1 MLSKLYLK
9 YPLRKKDLVG
19 LSWTLAALLLMLSM
33 LIKPELVFQGAVE
46 GLEIWW
52 QIILPSLLPF
62 WVISEILMK
71 LGFVTFL
78 GVLMEPIMRPLFH
91 VPGEGGFV
99 VAMGVSSGAPVNSM
113 ITAELYRKKM
123 CTKNEAH
130 RLMSFTAFSS
140 PLFMLSAVAVGM
152 FNQPELGIVIAG
164 GHYLASLF
172 LGLGMAFLYPGNARG
187 IYDTCSY
194 GECSL
199 IRAFKALI
207 RHQRREKKGFG
218 KLMGD
223 SLSSAAFNLIN
234 IGSFIVIFTVL
245 IKLFN
250 EAGLVNLLSSGLGF
264 LFSPFNFSPDILTA
278 LARGFFETT
287 LGSQTASQ
295 TLAPSLEKITAVA
308 IMLGWSGL
316 SVQAQVASTLYG
328 TDLSMKP
335 FVAARILH
343 ALLASLFTWFLFSS
357 GLELSSFPLAPVLGP
372 LKGKASLSMLSLII
386 LSLKAGLIA
395 LTSLIIMS
403 FALSYFKKK

>member
-1 MLSKLYLK
+1 
-9 YPLRKKDLVG
+9 
-19 LSWTLAALLLMLSM
+19 MLSM
-33 LIKPELVFQGAVE
+33 LIKPALVFQGAVE
-46 GLEIWW
+46 GLKIWW
-52 QIILPSLLPF
+52 EIILPSLLPF
-62 WVISEILMK
+62 WIISEILMK

-78 GVLMEPIMRPLFH
+78 GVLMEPIMRPLFN

-99 VAMGVSSGAPVNSM
+99 VAMGISSGAPVNSM
-113 ITAELYRKKM
+113 ITTELYRKKI

-164 GHYLASLF
+164 GHYLASFF
-172 LGLGMAFLYPGNARG
+172 LGLTLVFLYPGKARSSNN
-187 IYDTCSY
+187 TCPS
-194 GECSL
+194 GESSL
-199 IRAFKALI
+199 VRAFKALL

-234 IGSFIVIFTVL
+234 IGSFMVIFTVI

-250 EAGLVNLLSSGLGF
+250 EAELLNLLSSGLGF
-264 LFSPFNFSPDILTA
+264 LFSPFNFSPNILTA

-287 LGSQTASQ
+287 LGSRAASQ
-295 TLAPSLEKITAVA
+295 ALAPSLEKITAVA

-343 ALLASLFTWFLFSS
+343 ALLASLFTWLLFYS
-357 GLELSSFPLAPVLGP
+357 GLGLSFLPLAPVLAP
-372 LKGKASLSMLSLII
+372 LKAEVPLSPWCLIIFSLKAGFITITSLII
-386 LSLKAGLIA
+386 LSSAISHLKR
-395 LTSLIIMS
+395 
-403 FALSYFKKK
+403 K